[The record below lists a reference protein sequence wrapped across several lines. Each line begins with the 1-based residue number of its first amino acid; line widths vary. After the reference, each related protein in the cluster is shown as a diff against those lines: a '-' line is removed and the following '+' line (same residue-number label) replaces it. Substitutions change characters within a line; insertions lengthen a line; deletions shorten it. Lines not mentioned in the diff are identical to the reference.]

1 MSGGSGARGGG
12 QALHSRALHRLL
24 CARELSDAEGSALIC
39 LLFPVGLAMQV
50 LACFN
55 AEFNLEQGEAGNIW
69 EPLHYLLYGTGVQN
83 FEWSVE
89 YAIRTPLFVFPLVL
103 LVSLTWCVF
112 WMDEESVSNRVNISF
127 IGILTVVAYTF
138 IVGDHVPQIA
148 YATLLDAFLSISFLV
163 MSLSL
168 VINIVVDKHNRAGRK
183 ELGDRIDRVSRWAF
197 PLGYLLA
204 NVITTIVFFT
214 LW

>member
-1 MSGGSGARGGG
+1 MTGGSEARGGG

-103 LVSLTWCVF
+103 L
-112 WMDEESVSNRVNISF
+112 
-127 IGILTVVAYTF
+127 
-138 IVGDHVPQIA
+138 
-148 YATLLDAFLSISFLV
+148 
-163 MSLSL
+163 
-168 VINIVVDKHNRAGRK
+168 
-183 ELGDRIDRVSRWAF
+183 AF
-197 PLGYLLA
+197 PARLLPVSKLQVMFLHRWRWK
-204 NVITTIVFFT
+204 NQIF
-214 LW
+214 